1 MLNFVTKKHH
11 NRNETIA
18 HTRQHRITTRHSR
31 TQSHAKA
38 RDGINIGQH
47 PAAVAHRVGQNDC
60 IHDSNAASAR
70 QAVGRGQGRG
80 NCSVARAG
88 DADLPGSARNSH
100 RLQDGG
106 TLWWSPH
113 ADEKNSLT
121 PAPDIIVAT
130 PGRLLDHINRKHVDL
145 YTTKVLVLDEY
156 DKSLELGFH
165 DEMRKIMRTMPNLS
179 RIILTSA
186 TRLVDMPDFLKMSSP
201 EVIDFLEQGQ
211 KPRERTAIVEVE
223 SPARDKIDT
232 LIDLLKSLNNGKVII
247 FVNHRESAVRVFD
260 HLKKSGLPVGLYHG
274 ALDQPD
280 REKAIDLL
288 NNGTTPILVST
299 DLGAR
304 GLDIDSVHSIIHYH
318 LPLTEETWTHRNGRT
333 ARVDASGTVYVITS
347 EADNLPEYIT
357 FDRSYS
363 PTGSSTDPIKTST
376 ATIYFNAGK
385 KEKISRGDIAGFLI
399 KQGGMKPESIGRI
412 IVKDH
417 SALAAV
423 PADEAATLLSRIA
436 SEKLKGKRVRT
447 SLLR

>member
-1 MLNFVTKKHH
+1 MKLSLILDNIASRLGIAELNPMQKRVTESTSANTLLLSPTGSGK
-11 NRNETIA
+11 TIA
-18 HTRQHRITTRHSR
+18 FTIAMLRALGKPSGEVKAVVIAPSR
-31 TQSHAKA
+31 ELVMQIYRVVREIATGYKTVALY
-38 RDGINIGQH
+38 GGH
-47 PAAVAHRVGQNDC
+47 PM
-60 IHDSNAASAR
+60 
-70 QAVGRGQGRG
+70 
-80 NCSVARAG
+80 
-88 DADLPGSARNSH
+88 
-100 RLQDGG
+100 
-106 TLWWSPH
+106 

-165 DEMRKIMRTMPNLS
+165 DEMRKVIRTMPNLS

-186 TRLVDMPDFLKMSSP
+186 TRLVDMPDFLNMSSP

-260 HLKKSGLPVGLYHG
+260 HLKKAGLPVGLYHG

-363 PTGSSTDPIKTST
+363 PTGTSTDPIKAST

-423 PADEAATLLSRIA
+423 PAAEAAALLSRIA
-436 SEKLKGKRVRT
+436 PEKLKGKRVRT